1 MHYLLTALH
10 ENHILKKTIMLTKMI
25 YPLSLR
31 EKISWRVQRILPE
44 ANGTNIPLE
53 FSKDIRLDLSKTDVG
68 HRSIIYNGFYELDLS
83 KMMVRL
89 ARQGGLM
96 VDVGAN
102 YGYFSCLWASKR
114 PGNSVIAFEA
124 SPVNIEPLRNNVRK
138 NKLDDSITVIPLALG
153 KEPGILKFNLATEN
167 KQTGWG
173 GFTINN
179 DSGSVE
185 VKVDTLDNYAR
196 KNNIQKIDVL
206 KIDVEGADTW
216 VLYGAKELLS
226 EKRIRHIFFEQNI
239 PRMDLLNIKRNE
251 AGDFLRELG
260 YVLQEKTPNEFYAYP
275 GK

>member
-1 MHYLLTALH
+1 
-10 ENHILKKTIMLTKMI
+10 MLTKMI

-31 EKISWRVQRILPE
+31 EKISWRVQRFFPE
-44 ANGTNIPLE
+44 ANGNNIPLE

-114 PGNSVIAFEA
+114 PGNRVIAFEA
-124 SPVNIEPLRNNVRK
+124 SPANIEPLKSNVRK
-138 NKLDDSITVIPLALG
+138 NKLDDSIKVVALALG
-153 KEPGILKFNLATEN
+153 RESGTLKFNLATEN

-173 GFTINN
+173 GFTISN
-179 DSGSVE
+179 DANSVE
-185 VKVDTLDNYAR
+185 VQVETLDHYASEHD
-196 KNNIQKIDVL
+196 IQKIDVL

-216 VLYGAKELLS
+216 VLYGAKVLLQK
-226 EKRIRHIFFEQNI
+226 KRISHIFFEQNI
-239 PRMDLLNIKRNE
+239 PRMNLLNIRQNE
-251 AGDFLRELG
+251 ARDFLEGLG
-260 YVLQEKTPNEFYAYP
+260 YVVEEQTPNEFYAYP